1 MKLYRPIILAL
12 AALHVLVLEAS
23 AQETGADAEAEART
37 EEAQATQAVED
48 TLSPRQEKNWQ
59 AIFTS
64 RPALFFDRALMGVE
78 TGVYSSY
85 GGYVG
90 NSGNLMIQGLSTVNL
105 NASPFMVISGMPI
118 KQTRSINSFVGGLV
132 QNNWGFVNPLDVKT
146 VKVVRGGYDASFYGG
161 KAGNGLVEV
170 DFDRGVMGST
180 SIDFIARVGFSQADY
195 DFDVMDGEQFR
206 SYLYAVMEDRGIS
219 PTELQKMEIF
229 NLENPKYNHHT
240 NWLDVFTT
248 NGLYQDYG
256 LKMKGGDGDTR
267 YLFSLSYASQDETL
281 EESDYQ
287 RVNLRFNLDY
297 RISPRI
303 EISNSLSYNYTTL
316 HFNEEGA
323 NWNLNPVFLGLT
335 KAPFLSKWAYGE
347 DGTQLLN
354 YDDVDELGKSNPMY
368 FKDNLA
374 NKGVENRVDAVIKGS
389 WRFLDR
395 TTLSTDIDLSYNGNV
410 EKQHRGHTGIVMD
423 ENRERQNSKRTFS
436 EFLLHWDLSLHQT
449 GKIGSKM
456 NYEANG
462 GFALETYNERMVYGR
477 VIELATDE
485 IESLNSGT
493 LDSVDNGNYNYK
505 QLNFYLNGKINAGNW
520 GHVAANLNL
529 ERSSNFGKNGGW
541 NFYAGAQLYAHLLRA
556 RSHGVDLDLQWGRTG
571 NNDIRGAYYGQLYT
585 GTHYY
590 GYGGMYLSNLRNDD
604 LKPEITHNFNATLYA
619 QLWENRLNLS
629 LGYYYRKTH
638 GMLVQRS
645 LPIELGMDPQFE
657 NNGKVVNQGIEFAA
671 QVKIL
676 DGEKWKWNISAN
688 LTTLH
693 NKVKDLPNGDID
705 YTYDKFTSVT
715 REGESIGSFF
725 GYKVQGV
732 YAKAE
737 DVNLNRADGL
747 PFVAGDY
754 RFEDLNTDGTINTED
769 RQVIGSPL
777 PDFFG
782 GFGTMLAYKGLSLD
796 VHFTYSYGN
805 DVYNLFKQRM
815 SSMEDYSNQSAA
827 VVNRWISE
835 AQPGKGDLPRLAYG
849 DPSGN
854 FVTSDRWVED
864 GSYLKLKSVTLDY
877 NVPLKNRT
885 GFVKGIQVFAN
896 ANNLFTVTNYSGF
909 DPEVFVSPH
918 PMLRGVDTGASP
930 NPRSYIFGIK
940 LSL

>member
-1 MKLYRPIILAL
+1 MKLYKYIILAW
-12 AALHVLVLEAS
+12 AALHLFVSVAW
-23 AQETGADAEAEART
+23 AQSEINEQQPTI
-37 EEAQATQAVED
+37 AVED
-48 TLSPRQEKNWQ
+48 TLSPRGEKDWQ
-59 AIFTS
+59 SVFFS
-64 RPALFFDRALMGVE
+64 RPALFFDRALMGEE

-85 GGYVG
+85 GGFVG
-90 NSGNLMIQGLSTVNL
+90 NSGNIMISGLNTVNL
-105 NASPFMVISGMPI
+105 NASPFMVISGMPV
-118 KQTRSINSFVGGLV
+118 KQIRSINPFVGGLV

-146 VKVVRGGYDASFYGG
+146 IKVIKGGYDASFYGG
-161 KAGNGLVEV
+161 KAGNGLVEL
-170 DFDRGVMGST
+170 DFDRGEMGSA

-195 DFDVMDGEQFR
+195 DFDVMDSEQFR
-206 SYLYAVMEDRGIS
+206 SYLYAMMENRGIS
-219 PTELQKMEIF
+219 PTELQQMGIF
-229 NLENPKYNHHT
+229 DQGNPQYNHHT
-240 NWLDVFTT
+240 DWMDVFKR
-248 NGLYQDYG
+248 NGLYQDYN

-287 RVNLRFNLDY
+287 RVNMRFNLDY
-297 RISPRI
+297 RISPKI

-316 HFNEEGA
+316 HFNEEGD
-323 NWNLNPVFLGLT
+323 NWDLHPVFLGLT
-335 KAPFLSKWAYGE
+335 KAPFLSPWAYGE
-347 DGTQLLN
+347 GEVQLLS
-354 YDDVDELGKSNPMY
+354 YDDVDELGKSNPML
-368 FKDNLA
+368 FKENLA
-374 NKGVENRVDAVIKGS
+374 NKGVENRVDAIIKGS
-389 WRFLDR
+389 WRFLEK
-395 TTLSTDIDLSYNGNV
+395 TSLTTDIDVSYNGNI

-436 EFLLHWDLSLHQT
+436 EFLLHWDLGLHQT
-449 GKIGSKM
+449 GKIGSTM

-462 GFALETYNERMVYGR
+462 GFALETYSEKMVYGR
-477 VIELATDE
+477 AIDLATDE

-493 LDSVDNGNYNYK
+493 IDSVDNTRYDYK
-505 QLNFYLNGKINAGNW
+505 QLNFYLNGKIKAGNW

-529 ERSSNFGKNGGW
+529 ERNSNFGKNGSW
-541 NFYAGAQLYAHLLRA
+541 NFYAGAQLYAHLLRS
-556 RSHGVDLDLQWGRTG
+556 RLHGVDLDLQWGRTG

-585 GTHYY
+585 AVHYY

-604 LKPEITHNFNATLYA
+604 LKPEITNNFNATVYA
-619 QLWENRLNLS
+619 QLWENRLNLT
-629 LGYYYRKTH
+629 LGYYYRKTY

-645 LPIELGMDPQFE
+645 LPIELGVDPQFE

-671 QVKIL
+671 EVKIL
-676 DGEKWKWNISAN
+676 DNEKWKWNISAN

-693 NKVKDLPNGDID
+693 NEVKSLPNGDID

-732 YAKAE
+732 YAKAS

-754 RFEDLNTDGTINTED
+754 RFEDMNSDGIINAND

-782 GFGTMLAYKGLSLD
+782 GFGTMLSYKGLSLN
-796 VHFTYSYGN
+796 VRFAYSYGN

-815 SSMEDYSNQSAA
+815 SSMEDYSNQSAE

-835 AQPGKGDLPRLAYG
+835 AQPGNGVLPRLAYG
-849 DPSGN
+849 DPSDN
-854 FVTSDRWVED
+854 FATSDRWVED
-864 GSYLKLKSVTLDY
+864 GSYLKLKNLTLDY
-877 NVPLKNRT
+877 NVPLKNRG

-909 DPEVFVSPH
+909 DPEVFVSPS

-930 NPRSYIFGIK
+930 NPRSYIFGVK

>member
-12 AALHVLVLEAS
+12 AALHVLVLGAS

-37 EEAQATQAVED
+37 EEAQAAQAVED

-206 SYLYAVMEDRGIS
+206 SYLYAMMEDRGIS

-737 DVNLNRADGL
+737 DVNLNRSDGL

-854 FVTSDRWVED
+854 FATSDRWVED

>member
-1 MKLYRPIILAL
+1 MKLYRHIILVLTAL
-12 AALHVLVLEAS
+12 NGFVFGAF
-23 AQETGADAEAEART
+23 AQSETAGGMPMET
-37 EEAQATQAVED
+37 ETTD
-48 TLSPRQEKNWQ
+48 SLSPRLEKNWQ
-59 AIFTS
+59 EIFFS
-64 RPALFFDRALMGVE
+64 RPALFFDRALLGE
-78 TGVYSSY
+78 EPGVYSSY
-85 GGYVG
+85 GGFVG
-90 NSGNLMIQGLSTVNL
+90 NSGNLMINGLTTVHL
-105 NASPFMVISGMPI
+105 SASPFVVISGMPI
-118 KQTRSINSFVGGLV
+118 KQTRSINPFVGGLV
-132 QNNWGFVNPLDVKT
+132 QNNWGFVNPLDVRT
-146 VKVVRGGYDASFYGG
+146 VKIVKGGYDASFYGG
-161 KAGNGLVEV
+161 KAGNGLVEL
-170 DFDRGVMGST
+170 DFDRGAMGST

-206 SYLYAVMEDRGIS
+206 SYLYAMMEDRGIS

-229 NLENPKYNHHT
+229 NRENLKYNHRT
-240 NWLDVFTT
+240 DWLDVFTK
-248 NGLYQDYG
+248 NGLYQDYN

-287 RVNLRFNLDY
+287 RVNMRFNLDY

-316 HFNEEGA
+316 HFNEEGD
-323 NWNLNPVFLGLT
+323 NWDLHPVFLGLT
-335 KAPFLSKWAYGE
+335 KAPFLSPWAYGE
-347 DGTQLLN
+347 GEVQLLS
-354 YDDVDELGKSNPMY
+354 YDDVDELGKSNPML
-368 FKDNLA
+368 FKSNLT
-374 NKGVENRVDAVIKGS
+374 NKGVENRVDAIIKGT
-389 WRFLDR
+389 WRFLDK
-395 TTLSTDIDLSYNGNV
+395 TSLSTDIDVSYNGNI

-436 EFLLHWDLSLHQT
+436 EFLLHWDVALHQS
-449 GKIGSKM
+449 GRIGENM
-456 NYEANG
+456 EYEANG
-462 GFALETYNERMVYGR
+462 GFALETYSEKMVYGR
-477 VIELATDE
+477 TFNAATDE
-485 IESLNSGT
+485 IESLSGAQ
-493 LDSVDNGNYNYK
+493 DSVDNTRYDYK
-505 QLNFYLNGKINAGNW
+505 QLNFYLNGKIQAGNW

-529 ERSSNFGKNGGW
+529 ERNSNFGKNGGW
-541 NFYAGAQLYAHLLRA
+541 NFYAGVQLYAHLLRA
-556 RSHGVDLDLQWGRTG
+556 RSHGVDLDVQWGRTG
-571 NNDIRGAYYGQLYT
+571 NNDIRGAYYGQLYSPV
-585 GTHYY
+585 HYY

-604 LKPEITHNFNATLYA
+604 LKSEITNSFNATLYA
-619 QLWENRLNLS
+619 QLWENRVNLS

-638 GMLVQRS
+638 GMLTQRS

-657 NNGKVVNQGIEFAA
+657 NNGKVANQGIEFAA

-676 DGEKWKWNISAN
+676 DGEKWKWDVSAN

-693 NKVKDLPNGDID
+693 NEVKSLPNGDID

-732 YAKAE
+732 YAKAG

-754 RFEDLNTDGTINTED
+754 RFEDVNTDGTINADD

-782 GFGTMLAYKGLSLD
+782 GFGTSLSYKDLSLH
-796 VHFTYSYGN
+796 VNFAYSYGN

-815 SSMEDYSNQSAA
+815 SSMEDYSNQSAE

-835 AQPGKGDLPRLAYG
+835 AQPGNGTLPRLAYG

-854 FVTSDRWVED
+854 FATSDRWVED
-864 GSYLKLKSVTLDY
+864 GSYLKLKTVTLDY

-930 NPRSYIFGIK
+930 NPRSYIFGVK

>member
-1 MKLYRPIILAL
+1 MKLYKHIILAW
-12 AALHVLVLEAS
+12 AVLHLFAS
-23 AQETGADAEAEART
+23 ALWAQEGTDVNEQPEAAVADS
-37 EEAQATQAVED
+37 
-48 TLSPRQEKNWQ
+48 LSPHQEKNWQ
-59 AIFTS
+59 RIFFS
-64 RPALFFDRALMGVE
+64 RPSLFFDRVLMGEE

-90 NSGNLMIQGLSTVNL
+90 NSGNLMIQGLNTVNL

-118 KQTRSINSFVGGLV
+118 KQTRGINSFVGGLV
-132 QNNWGFVNPLDVKT
+132 QNNWGFVNPLDVRS
-146 VKVVRGGYDASFYGG
+146 VKVVKGGYDASFYGG
-161 KAGNGLVEV
+161 KAGNGLVEL
-170 DFDRGVMGST
+170 DFDRGAMGSS
-180 SIDFIARVGFSQADY
+180 SIDFLARVGFSQADY

-206 SYLYAVMEDRGIS
+206 SYLYAMMEDRGIS
-219 PTELQKMEIF
+219 PTELQEMGIF
-229 NLENPKYNHHT
+229 DNGNPQYSHHT
-240 NWLDVFTT
+240 DWLDMFRR

-281 EESDYQ
+281 EASDYQ
-287 RVNLRFNLDY
+287 RINMRFNLDY

-316 HFNEEGA
+316 HFNEEGN
-323 NWNLNPVFLGLT
+323 NWDLHPVFLGLT
-335 KAPFLSKWAYGE
+335 KAPFLSPWSYGE
-347 DGTQLLN
+347 EG
-354 YDDVDELGKSNPMY
+354 DDVDELGKSNPVF
-368 FKDNLA
+368 FKENLV
-374 NKGVENRVDAVIKGS
+374 NKGVENRVDAIIKGT
-389 WRFLDR
+389 WRFLDK
-395 TTLSTDIDLSYNGNV
+395 TSLSTDIDVSYNGNI
-410 EKQHRGHTGIVMD
+410 EKQHRGKMGIVMD
-423 ENRERQNSKRTFS
+423 EERERQNSKRTFS

-449 GKIGSKM
+449 GKIGEGM

-462 GFALETYNERMVYGR
+462 GFALETYSEKMVYGR
-477 VIELATDE
+477 AINLATDE
-485 IESLNSGT
+485 IESLNGT
-493 LDSVDNGNYNYK
+493 IDSVDNSRYDYK
-505 QLNFYLNGKINAGNW
+505 QLNFYLNGKIQAGSW

-529 ERSSNFGKNGGW
+529 ERNSNFGKNGSW
-541 NFYAGAQLYAHLLRA
+541 NFYAGAQLYAHLVRT

-585 GTHYY
+585 ALHYY

-604 LKPEITHNFNATLYA
+604 LKPEITNNFNATLYV
-619 QLWENRLNLS
+619 QLWENRVNLS
-629 LGYYYRKTH
+629 LGYYYRLTH

-657 NNGKVVNQGIEFAA
+657 NNGKVANQGIEFAA

-676 DGEKWKWNISAN
+676 DNEKWKWNISAN

-754 RFEDLNTDGTINTED
+754 RFEDVHADGTINAED

-782 GFGTMLAYKGLSLD
+782 GFGTMLSYKGLSLD

-815 SSMEDYSNQSAA
+815 SSMEDYSNQSVE

-835 AQPGKGDLPRLAYG
+835 AQPGNGNLPRLAYG
-849 DPSGN
+849 DPSDN
-854 FVTSDRWVED
+854 FATSDRWVED
-864 GSYLKLKSVTLDY
+864 GSYLKLKTVTLDY
-877 NVPLKNRT
+877 DIPLKNRT

-896 ANNLFTVTNYSGF
+896 ATNLFTVTNYSGF
-909 DPEVFVSPH
+909 DPEVFVSPS

-930 NPRSYIFGIK
+930 NPRSYIFGVK